1 MCIFI
6 TLFHTKKSKFH
17 HRSSQKLISVWYYTP
32 NCSVTYS
39 FSYISDLWPI
49 KSQLEDTG
57 SSYVQ
62 SEPSWFR
69 AQTAL
74 NKYIY
79 TDYEN
84 LLHSWKCELWF
95 PCEIHVGAPWRHNRW
110 GRYVSLPGVRLV
122 SKPQTLLPPA
132 GGSQCHTE
140 NWAQRGGDRWHQS
153 VSHSHC
159 QSWKKYSD
167 RL

>member
-17 HRSSQKLISVWYYTP
+17 HRSSQKLTSVWYYTP
-32 NCSVTYS
+32 NCSVTYRIVRYPT
-39 FSYISDLWPI
+39 FDPLNH
-49 KSQLEDTG
+49 
-57 SSYVQ
+57 SSNRQAALTFNQ
-62 SEPSWFR
+62 SWWFR

-110 GRYVSLPGVRLV
+110 GRYVSLPRARLV

-132 GGSQCHTE
+132 GGSQSHTE

-153 VSHSHC
+153 VSHSHS
-159 QSWKKYSD
+159 QNWKKYSD